1 MKIVVENK
9 LIETKEIV
17 SIEESGRKKHGLVI
31 NLIDGSQ
38 IKIEQDEVY
47 DIMPSECGRI
57 NDRYRALREKV
68 KEYWEKDKTD
78 IPILKL

>member
-17 SIEESGRKKHGLVI
+17 NIEESGRRKHGFI
-31 NLIDGSQ
+31 IHLIDGTKV
-38 IKIEQDEVY
+38 KIEQDEVY
-47 DIMPSECGRI
+47 DMMPSECGRI

-68 KEYWEKDKTD
+68 VEYWEKDRTD